1 MSDFSQGAGW
11 WQASDGKWYP
21 PQDHAASQSVQ
32 QQMPVKSSGGA
43 KTGLI
48 LLGVFGLLLI
58 GSCGVLVAVAGSTA
72 DTTTKAVTAAA
83 DEAVKE
89 AEKATPTTAAPTT
102 EAPKPTVAPTTAPP
116 PPTTAPKPPP
126 TTAPPMPTMSVGQA
140 NAARSAR
147 DYLSMTAFSRSGLI
161 KQLEFEGFSTGDA
174 TFGVDSQGAD
184 WNEQAARSAKQYLEM
199 TSFSRSGLVDQLV
212 FEGYTPA
219 EAEFGVS
226 TTGL

>member
-1 MSDFSQGAGW
+1 
-11 WQASDGKWYP
+11 
-21 PQDHAASQSVQ
+21 
-32 QQMPVKSSGGA
+32 
-43 KTGLI
+43 
-48 LLGVFGLLLI
+48 
-58 GSCGVLVAVAGSTA
+58 
-72 DTTTKAVTAAA
+72 
-83 DEAVKE
+83 
-89 AEKATPTTAAPTT
+89 
-102 EAPKPTVAPTTAPP
+102 
-116 PPTTAPKPPP
+116 
-126 TTAPPMPTMSVGQA
+126 MPTMSVGQA